1 MTGDISSVILK
12 EWSNHCG
19 NSLGSSGLAA
29 IGTTL
34 RGVAQFG
41 RALALGASGRRFKSF
56 HPDCIHTTTMHF
68 YSVEYWQENW
78 ETLMER
84 VENGETIGVEN
95 DNGERAV
102 MVPADDELIR
112 LYTDHNEG
120 S

>member
-1 MTGDISSVILK
+1 M
-12 EWSNHCG
+12 HRQ
-19 NSLGSSGLAA
+19 
-29 IGTTL
+29 

-56 HPDCIHTTTMHF
+56 HPDCLNMTTMKF

-78 ETLMER
+78 ETLFER
-84 VENGETIGVEN
+84 VENGETIGIEN
-95 DNGERAV
+95 ENGNRAV

-112 LYTDHNEG
+112 IYKDFNNEA